1 MGMLKPY
8 TKEVEQLMK
17 DFFNSLSEKD
27 KRRYAAVEAQKL
39 GRAGIT
45 YISKLLGCSRSTIH
59 AGLKELGVLSE
70 KKHDPRIRSKGGGRK
85 SSEQTHAGLDEA
97 FLAALKDDIAGD
109 PMNEQTRWT
118 HLTHKQIKQCL
129 SEQSGICVSVQVI
142 KKLLKKHGF
151 KRRKAQKKETLK
163 QVAGRDEQFGRI
175 AELKAQYQ
183 QAGNPIIS
191 MDTKKKELLG
201 NFYRDGKLYATAA
214 ITVNDHDF
222 KSFAKGVVIPHGLY
236 DVQLNKA
243 MINIGCSCDTAEFAC
258 DSLRQWWYS
267 QGKLDYPHADS
278 ILLLCDGGGSN
289 GCNQYLF
296 KQDLQQLVDE
306 IGIEIRVAHYPAYC
320 SKYNPIEHR
329 LFPHVTRAC
338 QGVVFT
344 SIDLVM
350 KLIKRTKTEK
360 GLRVVVNLIK
370 TVYKTGRK
378 VCESFKKNMPIIFDS
393 ILPKWNYRAFPQNA

>member
-1 MGMLKPY
+1 MEMLKPY

-45 YISKLLGCSRSTIH
+45 YISKLLGCSRSTIPV
-59 AGLKELGVLSE
+59 GLKEIGVLPE

-118 HLTHKQIKQCL
+118 HLTHQQIKQCL

-201 NFYRDGKLYATAA
+201 NFYRDGKLYTTAA

-243 MINIGCSCDTAEFAC
+243 MINIGSSCDTGELLAIVYG
-258 DSLRQWWYS
+258 SGGIP

-278 ILLLCDGGGSN
+278 ILLLGDGGGSN

-296 KQDLQQLVDE
+296 KQDLQQ
-306 IGIEIRVAHYPAYC
+306 
-320 SKYNPIEHR
+320 
-329 LFPHVTRAC
+329 
-338 QGVVFT
+338 
-344 SIDLVM
+344 
-350 KLIKRTKTEK
+350 
-360 GLRVVVNLIK
+360 
-370 TVYKTGRK
+370 
-378 VCESFKKNMPIIFDS
+378 
-393 ILPKWNYRAFPQNA
+393 

>member
-1 MGMLKPY
+1 MLKPY

-27 KRRYAAVEAQKL
+27 KRRYAAVEAPKL
-39 GRAGIT
+39 GRAGII

-59 AGLKELGVLSE
+59 VGLKELGVLPE

-118 HLTHKQIKQCL
+118 HLTHKQIKQFL

-201 NFYRDGKLYATAA
+201 NFYRDGKLYTTAV

-243 MINIGCSCDTAEFAC
+243 MINIGSSCDTGEFAC

-278 ILLLCDGGGSN
+278 ILLLCDAVAAMVATSLFSN
-289 GCNQYLF
+289 
-296 KQDLQQLVDE
+296 
-306 IGIEIRVAHYPAYC
+306 RT
-320 SKYNPIEHR
+320 YN
-329 LFPHVTRAC
+329 
-338 QGVVFT
+338 
-344 SIDLVM
+344 
-350 KLIKRTKTEK
+350 
-360 GLRVVVNLIK
+360 N
-370 TVYKTGRK
+370 
-378 VCESFKKNMPIIFDS
+378 
-393 ILPKWNYRAFPQNA
+393 